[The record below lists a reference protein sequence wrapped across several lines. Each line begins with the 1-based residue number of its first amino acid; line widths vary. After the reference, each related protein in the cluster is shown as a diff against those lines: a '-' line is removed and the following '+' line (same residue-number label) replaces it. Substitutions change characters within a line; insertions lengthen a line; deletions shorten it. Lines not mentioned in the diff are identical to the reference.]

1 MNRPDRVRKVYGELR
16 RALGD
21 QFPSHEILRTA
32 ARLVDIFD
40 DRKGYSGI
48 RHGAPRPT
56 FEELPLDK
64 AFADGGWRILSRE
77 SNQFAE
83 LYSEDPRDLT
93 VRRKLRSLGM
103 ELAA

>member
-40 DRKGYSGI
+40 GREGHSGI

-64 AFADGGWRILSRE
+64 AFADGGWRILARE
-77 SNQFAE
+77 SSLFVE
-83 LYSEDPRDLT
+83 EFSEDPQELM
-93 VRRKLRSLGM
+93 VRRELKSFGM